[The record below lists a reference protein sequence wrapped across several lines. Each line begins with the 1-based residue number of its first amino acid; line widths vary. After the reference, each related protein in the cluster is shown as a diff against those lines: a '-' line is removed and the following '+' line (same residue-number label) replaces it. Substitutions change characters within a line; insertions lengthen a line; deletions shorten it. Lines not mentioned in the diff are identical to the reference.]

1 MASAEKLLHDAQYA
15 FHSISFG
22 ESSANS
28 RNRRRASRLARK
40 IIRKFPTSPETSE
53 AHAILRRLG
62 EEAYVSNL
70 NRVHR
75 HSQPAS
81 AIDAQVATMRDS
93 SAPLQK
99 MTSVDHETVPLD
111 WHGLVSVLA
120 KLPKTLW
127 FVFAFLALFFFNL
140 LGFFILLP
148 LLAILLFTGP
158 FRGLMQPRQR
168 EEMNK
173 LIIRANAM
181 IDQQLRSG

>member
-75 HSQPAS
+75 HSQRTRVVAAP
-81 AIDAQVATMRDS
+81 VATTRDS
-93 SAPLQK
+93 SAKPQK
-99 MTSVDHETVPLD
+99 LTSVNHETVPLD
-111 WHGLVSVLA
+111 WNGLISVLA

-127 FVFAFLALFFFNL
+127 GVFAFLALVFFNF
-140 LGFFILLP
+140 LGFFVLLP
-148 LLAILLFTGP
+148 LLVILLFTGP
-158 FRGLMQPRQR
+158 FRGLLQPRQR

-181 IDQQLRSG
+181 IDEQLRSA